1 MSSLCTSTFQTP
13 LVLTSFSA
21 VSRPS
26 SEQTAQLAEFLPGP
40 WGLPPP
46 LPAVPSRPPTSTCS
60 GKAECR
66 LCHHWGFFVVS
77 GDQEEKGCVCVFLP
91 GELKSGRDGDSPT
104 GIASLLPDFPVPWH
118 FLSRSLHGQ
127 EKPGA
132 PKPIPTGDSSPHLPE
147 GPDTTA
153 ESSSAQGPPAKA
165 SSGHEPQC
173 PSTSHPGEPGELSQ
187 GSPLDPALGLGCECP
202 ARAGEAQESQGF

>member
-1 MSSLCTSTFQTP
+1 MCLLSAPPPSRLLLSSLLSLLFPVP
-13 LVLTSFSA
+13 LL
-21 VSRPS
+21 SRPHNWQS
-26 SEQTAQLAEFLPGP
+26 FFLALGASHRPFQLYHPVH
-40 WGLPPP
+40 PP
-46 LPAVPSRPPTSTCS
+46 LPAPEKLRCRP
-60 GKAECR
+60 
-66 LCHHWGFFVVS
+66 CHHWGFFVVS

-91 GELKSGRDGDSPT
+91 GELRSGRDGDMPT

-127 EKPGA
+127 EEPGA
-132 PKPIPTGDSSPHLPE
+132 PQPIPTGDSSPHLPE

-187 GSPLDPALGLGCECP
+187 GSPWIPHWA
-202 ARAGEAQESQGF
+202 